1 MVKCGRENRTLQPSP
16 SLGRRSRVVV
26 VLADPIRE
34 LVVLLP
40 LQGIGVGVRAG
51 DDGAAA
57 RVREAQVL
65 HGLASGSCCDRTACS
80 ILDVELG
87 LVRETR
93 GPHAVGLL
101 PLGPVGVGPALLG
114 QPALPGVVWVHD
126 RGADG
131 DRSEGGSCQA
141 QDQGDLRDAKTH
153 FRLGRCRDP
162 PP

>member
-1 MVKCGRENRTLQPSP
+1 MPKNTQSLKKKDKIKALVKCGRENRTLQPSP

-65 HGLASGSCCDRTACS
+65 HGLASGSCCDRTAS
-80 ILDVELG
+80 G
-87 LVRETR
+87 GR
-93 GPHAVGLL
+93 GER
-101 PLGPVGVGPALLG
+101 
-114 QPALPGVVWVHD
+114 
-126 RGADG
+126 RG
-131 DRSEGGSCQA
+131 
-141 QDQGDLRDAKTH
+141 
-153 FRLGRCRDP
+153 
-162 PP
+162 